1 MQSTQQGFFKDQAG
15 HFGVVL
21 FLYVRDGRER
31 RMRFGRKPD
40 VDTFEGFTQGSR
52 CDRPAVAV
60 GIQNVKLRNPLAAD
74 LVRDLRCN
82 VWAGPLLPVLDPAE
96 VALVDADAL
105 RQLGLLDSAL
115 KADAL

>member
-1 MQSTQQGFFKDQAG
+1 
-15 HFGVVL
+15 
-21 FLYVRDGRER
+21 
-31 RMRFGRKPD
+31 
-40 VDTFEGFTQGSR
+40 
-52 CDRPAVAV
+52 
-60 GIQNVKLRNPLAAD
+60 VKLRNPLAAD